1 MDTPFSQY
9 PANRPREHAV
19 AVYRYVLDAF
29 PRLGRA
35 PTLAEAERDLGLDA
49 ATITD
54 ALGELASHDAVRLD
68 PTTGWIADAY
78 PYSPEKTA
86 HEVLL
91 EPGPRVY
98 CMCAIDC
105 FYVPFLT
112 ESACSIHSSCHHCG
126 GMIELT
132 VDARHGVT
140 NTTPATVV
148 VWDSGAS
155 YDCPKTNFFCDRAHL
170 EAWRSAASE
179 EPGTVRSIEAAL
191 ERGRSAAAR
200 IREVIS
206 S

>member
-1 MDTPFSQY
+1 MEAPFSQY

-35 PTLAEAERDLGLDA
+35 PTLTEAERDLSLDA
-49 ATITD
+49 AKVTD
-54 ALGELASHDAVRLD
+54 ALRELASHDAVRLD

-78 PYSPEKTA
+78 PYSPGKTA

-91 EPGPRVY
+91 ESGSRVY

-105 FYVPFLT
+105 FYVTFLT
-112 ESACSIHSSCHHCG
+112 ESACSIRSSCHHCG
-126 GMIELT
+126 GTIELA
-132 VDARHGVT
+132 VDAGRGVT
-140 NTTPATVV
+140 NTAPATAV

-155 YDCPKTNFFCDRAHL
+155 YDCPRTNFFCDLAHL
-170 EAWRSAASE
+170 EAWRSTAGE

-191 ERGRSAAAR
+191 ERGRSAATR
-200 IREVIS
+200 IREVIGS
-206 S
+206 